1 MNLLNQGLTLSLWGL
16 SLTFGALGL
25 FILTMQVLKMI
36 FPAQPPPPAPAPAPE
51 ATPPP
56 EVVAAI
62 VVALAQFQTEAAPRG
77 NLGAALEDGRGAW
90 WKNKA

>member
-36 FPAQPPPPAPAPAPE
+36 FPAQPPPAPPPAPE
-51 ATPPP
+51 AAVPP

-62 VVALAQFQTEAAPRG
+62 AIALAHVQTEAALPST
-77 NLGAALEDGRGAW
+77 LGEALEAGRGAW